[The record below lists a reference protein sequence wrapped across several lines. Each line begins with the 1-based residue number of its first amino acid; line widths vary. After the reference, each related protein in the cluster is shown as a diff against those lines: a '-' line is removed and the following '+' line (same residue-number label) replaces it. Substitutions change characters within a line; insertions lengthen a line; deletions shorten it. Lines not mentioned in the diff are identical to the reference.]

1 MDLLK
6 PVTLSKVDLDG
17 RELGRGAY
25 GKVFTVRYGGQI
37 YAAKEIHSILVE
49 EVGEDQRLA
58 IKKQFL
64 RECHQCSVL
73 THPKIVQFVGICYL
87 DKKSYLPVIV
97 MELMNQSLTSF
108 LRGKPNVELKVKHS
122 ILLDISQGLAY
133 LHSRDPPII
142 HRDLSPN
149 NVMLTNKLVAKIGD
163 LGVAKVIQTDNSKD
177 KSTNRC
183 STLSTAP
190 GTADF
195 MPPESLTDKPVYDTS
210 LDIFSFGGVML
221 FVINEEWPTP
231 SAVAEFDPKR
241 SCMRGFTEVKRR
253 QCYFDMMVGEA
264 DELVSLARMC
274 LDNDPAVRPS
284 ITILSG
290 SLKVCYSR
298 KCDRKVY
305 MHRGILHQ
313 IMLSGFPMALLW
325 YQGNA

>member
-1 MDLLK
+1 MDPLK
-6 PVTLSKVDLDG
+6 PVTLAKVDLDG

-25 GKVFTVRYGGQI
+25 GKVFTVRYGGQV

-49 EVGEDQRLA
+49 EVGEDQRQA
-58 IKKQFL
+58 IKKRFL

-133 LHSRDPPII
+133 LHSHDPPII

-163 LGVAKVIQTDNSKD
+163 LGVAKAIQID
-177 KSTNRC
+177 KSASRC
-183 STLSTAP
+183 STLTTAP

-210 LDIFSFGGVML
+210 LDVFSFGGVML

-231 SAVAEFDPKR
+231 SAVAEFDPR
-241 SCMRGFTEVKRR
+241 RRCMRGFTEVQRR
-253 QCYFDMMVGEA
+253 QRYLDKMVGVA
-264 DELVSLARMC
+264 GELVSPARRC
-274 LDNDPAVRPS
+274 LDNDPAIRPN
-284 ITILSG
+284 ITILYDFI
-290 SLKVCYSR
+290 KVYHSR

-305 MHRGILHQ
+305 IHRGILHQ
-313 IMLSGFPMALLW
+313 IMLSGSFIVQVMLEHV
-325 YQGNA
+325 